1 MLRCQSV
8 VLARAI
14 GAGHP
19 RAAALDAAVLRV
31 AERRKRVVEVVAC
44 HATQPGELRI
54 HTPEFAKFIHLKL
67 ALARHLACDPRSLH
81 LVRKDSRAYS
91 AFRDDDFVDETRQVA
106 VVGAEFRESV
116 GSIVEVGPDDMV
128 EDSFGRVKPRP
139 GRNVHAGYSNDD
151 DEPPPLVPGS
161 GFGTFGGLGGIR
173 GFSTLGS
180 LGSRG
185 LIAHKAQA
193 ATSSD
198 EELEEDPAISYD
210 EVTSLQQELRDRF
223 ANPKFQARLKEVERN
238 SDGPGELARRRQE
251 LMLEVQSLVL
261 PKYGFEGSRA
271 GVYKM
276 MAAMGPYVER
286 PEFTELAEEINGLLG
301 LRSPPE
307 TWRGL
312 SKACARASKEQA
324 SNGLDEMQTAYTNG
338 KDKETYDNVKGIPQ
352 PGVWPS
358 GKKPPFRLSIA
369 GSWNS
374 FMPDAMEWED
384 GLFVFPME
392 IGDDGWDCF
401 QLLEN
406 GSWDRVIYPSID
418 EAGAE
423 DKYTVCGPDDS
434 GQNRSWQIGKSETE
448 EATPGSHF
456 VVCVSLDD
464 KGKVSRVSWEKL

>member
-1 MLRCQSV
+1 M
-8 VLARAI
+8 
-14 GAGHP
+14 
-19 RAAALDAAVLRV
+19 
-31 AERRKRVVEVVAC
+31 VVEVTAC
-44 HATQPGELRI
+44 HPTQSGELRI
-54 HTPEFAKFIHLKL
+54 LTPEFAKFCHLKL
-67 ALARHLACDPRSLH
+67 ALARHLNCDLRSIH
-81 LVRKDSRAYS
+81 LVRKGAGAYS
-91 AFRDDDFVDETRQVA
+91 AYRDEDFVDETRQLVI
-106 VVGAEFRESV
+106 VGVDFNKSACDV
-116 GSIVEVGPDDMV
+116 IEVSPEDMV

-139 GRNVHAGYSNDD
+139 SRNVHAGNEE

-193 ATSSD
+193 AASSD
-198 EELEEDPAISYD
+198 EELEEDPTITYE
-210 EVTSLQQELRDRF
+210 EVTGLQRELRDSF
-223 ANPKFQARLKEVERN
+223 ADPKFQAKLQVIEQKA
-238 SDGPGELARRRQE
+238 DGPGELARRRQE
-251 LMLEVQSLVL
+251 LMLEVQSVVL

-276 MAAMGPYVER
+276 MAAMGPYAAAFADGWKTMSSNVSKWNKVEQ
-286 PEFTELAEEINGLLG
+286 PEFTDLAEEINSLLG

-312 SKACARASKEQA
+312 SRACARASKEQVPTGLDGLDGG
-324 SNGLDEMQTAYTNG
+324 SNGYPGGKAMPNG
-338 KDKETYDNVKGIPQ
+338 MSGKETYDNVKGIAQ

-358 GKKPPFRLSIA
+358 DRDPPFKLSIA
-369 GSWNS
+369 GSWNG
-374 FMPDAMEWED
+374 FVPDEMEWED

-392 IGDDGWDCF
+392 VGDDGWDSF
-401 QLLEN
+401 QLLRN
-406 GSWDRVIYPSID
+406 GSWDHVIYPSID
-418 EAGAE
+418 EAGAN
-423 DKYTVCGPDDS
+423 DKYTICGPDS
-434 GQNRSWQIGKSETE
+434 GGDDRQWQIGKSEAE

>member
-1 MLRCQSV
+1 M
-8 VLARAI
+8 
-14 GAGHP
+14 
-19 RAAALDAAVLRV
+19 
-31 AERRKRVVEVVAC
+31 VVEVTAS
-44 HATQPGELRI
+44 HPTQPGELRI
-54 HTPEFAKFIHLKL
+54 HTPEFAKFCHLKA
-67 ALARHLACDPRSLH
+67 ALSRHLDCDPRSIH
-81 LVRKDSRAYS
+81 LVRNGGGAYS
-91 AFRDDDFVDETRQVA
+91 AYRDDEQLT
-106 VVGAEFRESV
+106 VVGVDFDKAASSLVTVSEE
-116 GSIVEVGPDDMV
+116 DMV

-139 GRNVHAGYSNDD
+139 GRNVHAGDD

-193 ATSSD
+193 AASSD
-198 EELEEDPAISYD
+198 EELEE
-210 EVTSLQQELRDRF
+210 VTCLQRELRDHF
-223 ANPKFQARLKEVERN
+223 AEDKFQARLDEIEKKA
-238 SDGPGELARRRQE
+238 DGPGELARKRQE
-251 LMLEVQSLVL
+251 LMLEVQSVVL

-276 MAAMGPYVER
+276 MAAMGPYVEQ
-286 PEFTELAEEINGLLG
+286 PEFTELAEEINSLLG

-312 SKACARASKEQA
+312 SRACARASKEQVP
-324 SNGLDEMQTAYTNG
+324 NGLDGGDGAGGGYPNSTANGMNG
-338 KDKETYDNVKGIPQ
+338 KETFDNVKGIAQ

-358 GKKPPFRLSIA
+358 DKKPPFKLSIA
-369 GSWNS
+369 GSWNG
-374 FMPDAMEWED
+374 FVPDDMEWED

-392 IGDDGWDCF
+392 VGDDGWDCF
-401 QLLEN
+401 QLLQN
-406 GSWDRVIYPSID
+406 GSWDKVIYPSLE
-418 EAGAE
+418 EAGAS
-423 DKYTVCGPDDS
+423 DKYSICGPDNGGHD
-434 GQNRSWQIGKSETE
+434 RSWQIGKDESE

>member
-1 MLRCQSV
+1 M
-8 VLARAI
+8 
-14 GAGHP
+14 
-19 RAAALDAAVLRV
+19 
-31 AERRKRVVEVVAC
+31 VVEVVVC

-54 HTPEFAKFIHLKL
+54 QTPPFAKFIHLKS
-67 ALARHLACDPRSLH
+67 ALARYLRCDPHSLH
-81 LVRKDSRAYS
+81 LVRKDPHAYS

-106 VVGAEFRESV
+106 VVGVDFQVKDGDTLHV
-116 GSIVEVGPDDMV
+116 GADDMV

-139 GRNVHAGYSNDD
+139 GRNVHGYAGNED

-198 EELEEDPAISYD
+198 EELEEDPAISYE
-210 EVTSLQQELRDRF
+210 EVVRLQGELRDRF

-238 SDGPGELARRRQE
+238 ADGPGELARRRQE
-251 LMLEVQSLVL
+251 LMLEVQSIVL

-286 PEFTELAEEINGLLG
+286 PEFTDLAEEINSLLG

-324 SNGLDEMQTAYTNG
+324 SNGLDEIQPNG
-338 KDKETYDNVKGIPQ
+338 YAANGRDKETYDNVKGISQ

-358 GKKPPFRLSIA
+358 NKKPPFRLSIA

-374 FMPDAMEWED
+374 FVPDTMEWED

-392 IGDDGWDCF
+392 VGDDGWDCF

-406 GSWDRVIYPSID
+406 GSWDRVIYPSIE

-434 GQNRSWQIGKSETE
+434 GDNRSWQIGKNEAE